1 MNDRTLDYLMRRVED
16 KRRMRD
22 GEYNEDRYSRDRR
35 DMRDNAYDSRG
46 HYNHGNVDFEGSMD
60 FKNSHER
67 YREDYRGY
75 RDYRD
80 YRDYRRDGKEP
91 LRLTKSDIRRWE
103 AMLENTDGSHGSYYD
118 MAAVEKIAD
127 KLGIRFEDYS
137 IREFCMAVN
146 MMYADYGHL
155 LKHHAESS
163 DDVLAMCAK
172 MAKAFLEDPDGPEPS
187 EKLALYFHCIVDSE

>member
-46 HYNHGNVDFEGSMD
+46 RYSHGNVDFEGSMD
-60 FKNSHER
+60 FKNPHER
-67 YREDYRGY
+67 YRE
-75 RDYRD
+75 DYRD
-80 YRDYRRDGKEP
+80 YRDYRREGKEP
-91 LRLTKSDIRRWE
+91 FRLTKSDIRRWE
-103 AMLENTDGSHGSYYD
+103 SMLENTDGSHGSRYD

-127 KLGIRFEDYS
+127 KLGIHFEDYS
-137 IREFCMAVN
+137 TREFCMAVN